1 MNTYETILKRRSIR
15 KYKDQSITDE
25 QIDIILKAAMASPS
39 ARNAQPWEF
48 YVIKN
53 KEVQTKIKSIA
64 KNYDFNSDLMI
75 VVCGNKTR
83 TITKN
88 DNDFFIQDVSA
99 ATQNI
104 LLTCCELGLGTVW
117 CGIFPVEE
125 RTTLMKNVLNLSE
138 EIIPVALIH
147 IGYPDEEKE
156 PRHQYKE
163 EYVHFI

>member
-1 MNTYETILKRRSIR
+1 MNTFETILKRRSIR
-15 KYKDQSITDE
+15 KYKNKEVTDE
-25 QIDIILKAAMASPS
+25 QIDILLKAAMAAPS

-53 KEVQTKIKSIA
+53 KEVQTKIKNIA
-64 KNYDFNSDLMI
+64 KNYDFNSNLMI

-83 TITKN
+83 TITQN

-99 ATQNI
+99 ATENI
-104 LLTCCELGLGTVW
+104 LLQAASFGLGTVW

-125 RTTLMKNVLNLSE
+125 RTIAMKKVLNLND

-156 PRHQYKE
+156 HRSQYKE
-163 EYVHFI
+163 DFVHYI